1 MSQSLFNHPTDDYDV
16 IVELDPAVL
25 PKYAQS
31 VNFNDKTLGK
41 RGSLMF
47 SSSLPHVDFDP
58 ARLLCNDLQV
68 YSG

>member
-1 MSQSLFNHPTDDYDV
+1 V

-41 RGSLMF
+41 RGSLTF